1 MFKKKHPAR
10 MTAFTKKN
18 IKHLL
23 DDLRLYSGNIAKIT
37 DVYGP
42 HPHSNG
48 HISGVIH
55 TWMDTFNFMAI
66 PMLCDEDSWTIDLA
80 DPSESLRRGHRSIT
94 SFTFPKIHKHPDLR
108 KRYQIANLIYK
119 AYNGYSNVSEAS
131 RLSEYER
138 MLGYDRLSSY
148 GRVLDAIIRDFRSF
162 QQKKQ
167 EKQRLEYAKN

>member
-1 MFKKKHPAR
+1 
-10 MTAFTKKN
+10 
-18 IKHLL
+18 
-23 DDLRLYSGNIAKIT
+23 
-37 DVYGP
+37 
-42 HPHSNG
+42 
-48 HISGVIH
+48 
-55 TWMDTFNFMAI
+55 MDSFNFMAI
-66 PMLCDEDSWTIDLA
+66 PMLCDDDSWTIDLA

-131 RLSEYER
+131 RLPEYER

-148 GRVLDAIIRDFRSF
+148 GRVLNAIIRDFRSF